1 MDEATEVLA
10 SDDLSSPVFVDASG
24 RRGKRIRI
32 VFGVLG
38 AATLVYGALVATSL
52 AGGPLKPQQ
61 LLPFPELV
69 NNLPVDDR
77 PPAAQPGG
85 KNTPNAKA
93 PVVITAKKIHTSS
106 PANNGPVPA
115 PTGAPAP
122 VVPGPG
128 TTTTTAPPAE
138 ATDAPAT
145 PTPTAT
151 AQATPTP
158 TTGSTP
164 APTPTPT
171 PTPHISEAGTAL
183 PGAGA
188 ETSAAAHTPGTV
200 PIGETS
206 TGLPAATPMVSSNTG
221 GGGSGGAGAG
231 SGGAGATPSA
241 TASLGS
247 A

>member
-1 MDEATEVLA
+1 MDEATEVIA
-10 SDDLSSPVFVDASG
+10 SDDLSSPVFVDATG

-32 VFGVLG
+32 AFGVLG

-69 NNLPVDDR
+69 NNLPVDNQE
-77 PPAAQPGG
+77 PAAQPGT

-93 PVVITAKKIHTSS
+93 PVVITAKKIHVSS
-106 PANNGPVPA
+106 PANNGPVPVPSGA
-115 PTGAPAP
+115 APAP

-138 ATDAPAT
+138 ATGAPAT
-145 PTPTAT
+145 PALTAT
-151 AQATPTP
+151 AQPTP
-158 TTGSTP
+158 TGTP
-164 APTPTPT
+164 GATPVPTPTPT
-171 PTPHISEAGTAL
+171 PAPHTSEAGTAL
-183 PGAGA
+183 PEESA

-206 TGLPAATPMVSSNTG
+206 TGLPTATPMVSSNTG
-221 GGGSGGAGAG
+221 GSGGGSGGT
-231 SGGAGATPSA
+231 GATPGA

>member
-10 SDDLSSPVFVDASG
+10 SDDLSSPVFVDATG

-69 NNLPVDDR
+69 NNLPVDNHE
-77 PPAAQPGG
+77 PAARPGA
-85 KNTPNAKA
+85 KNTPNAKT
-93 PVVITAKKIHTSS
+93 PVVITAKKIHVSS
-106 PANNGPVPA
+106 PANNGPAPVPS
-115 PTGAPAP
+115 GAVPVPAP

-138 ATDAPAT
+138 ATGAPAT
-145 PTPTAT
+145 PAPTAT
-151 AQATPTP
+151 AQPTP
-158 TTGSTP
+158 TVTTDPTP
-164 APTPTPT
+164 VPTPT

-183 PGAGA
+183 PEEGA
-188 ETSAAAHTPGTV
+188 ETSAAAHAPGTV

-206 TGLPAATPMVSSNTG
+206 TGLPTATPLVSSNTG
-221 GGGSGGAGAG
+221 GSGGGSDGT
-231 SGGAGATPSA
+231 GATPSA